1 MKKIFVML
9 VLTVCCFCGIENI
22 YAADIGYVKFNV
34 DMSQSGYSSDAKVI
48 VKGVSET
55 EGVVSY
61 SFKLS
66 EYGDQW
72 GYFLNAG
79 TYRISISDKYK
90 EEWCYEYDDSPFIIT
105 GNEEDGYTCN
115 IKITRP
121 EGYIEKEDE
130 NEEPHYKAIDN
141 TEETKKENSTD
152 KKKDEDNLSNN
163 DKPDSILPNIVLV
176 VGGIILLGGTIFIMF
191 KIGNRKR

>member
-1 MKKIFVML
+1 MILFL
-9 VLTVCCFCGIENI
+9 SICCVYSIKNT
-22 YAADIGYVKFNV
+22 YAAGISYIEFNV
-34 DMSQSGYSSDAKVI
+34 DMSQSGYSSDAKI
-48 VKGVSET
+48 NIRGVSDI

-72 GYFLNAG
+72 SYFLNPG
-79 TYRISISDKYK
+79 TYRVSISDKYK

-105 GNEEDGYTCN
+105 GNEEHGYICN

-121 EGYIEKEDE
+121 DGYIEKEDE

-152 KKKDEDNLSNN
+152 KKKVETDTGNSSESN
-163 DKPDSILPNIVLV
+163 SILLNIVLV
-176 VGGIILLGGTIFIMF
+176 AGGIMLLGGTVFIMF